1 MNNILFGLF
10 KNNYLSLYF
19 KSFKY
24 LWHASKSNVFVL
36 LLVIPLQALLP
47 SITLYIAN
55 YLIDN
60 VYSLSNKILYI
71 VLAAWGLSFL
81 LNNVFAPL
89 LTLVQGK
96 LTDDLTFKLNYDI
109 MKKSEEIETIDYYE
123 DHNFYNDIEI
133 LSSESSWRPVN
144 LLVFGTSIISNSI
157 LFVSMLF
164 IFASF
169 HVLIA
174 LAMLFVLVPQAI
186 IAYSLQA
193 QAFETLVSN
202 SEESRKLEYYSQ
214 TLLSSKSIKE
224 VRLYNLYKFFIDKY
238 TASFNKIKKGVH
250 KERKKKFRNSLFFLI
265 VTALISVGTFI
276 YIIYSIRKGSLGL
289 GAIMLFASSV
299 VYAMNSMSRL
309 IEDSSLL
316 YDTLLYM
323 EKFFKFNEI
332 KTDLECGNLEMPDD
346 IDSIEFKNIS
356 FTYPNGDK
364 KALNNISFDV
374 NKGEK
379 IAIVGENGAGKT
391 TLVKLLSRFYKLDD
405 GDILINGVPI
415 NNYSYEAYREKI
427 AAIFQDFA
435 KFDLSIRENIVIS
448 DLNKKESDDE
458 IELALKKSGFDKDF
472 TANLD
477 KVLGQRFE
485 DSTDI
490 SGGQWQRLALARAF
504 YSRAP
509 ILILDEPTSALDAR
523 IEYEIF
529 QKFLELTEGKT
540 VFFITHRL
548 ASVRQADKILV
559 LKDGRVEAF
568 DNHEALMKSDAYYR
582 ELYEMQS
589 SLYYKE

>member
-1 MNNILFGLF
+1 MKKYNV
-10 KNNYLSLYF
+10 KNYLSLYF

-24 LWHASKSNVFVL
+24 LWSASKSNVFVL

-89 LTLVQGK
+89 VTLVQGK

-109 MKKSEEIETIDYYE
+109 MKKSKEIETIDYYE

-144 LLVFGTSIISNSI
+144 LLVFGTSIISNAI

-332 KTDLECGNLEMPDD
+332 KTDFECGNLEMPDD
-346 IDSIEFKNIS
+346 IDNIEFKNIS

-364 KALNNISFDV
+364 KALNNISFSV

-391 TLVKLLSRFYKLDD
+391 TLVKLLSRFYKIDD
-405 GDILINGVPI
+405 GAIFINGVPI
-415 NNYSYEAYREKI
+415 SNYSYEAYREKI

-448 DLNKKESDDE
+448 DLKKKENNDE

-504 YSRAP
+504 YSVAP

-568 DNHEALMKSDAYYR
+568 DDHETLMKRDAYYR

-589 SLYYKE
+589 SLYYKK

>member
-1 MNNILFGLF
+1 M
-10 KNNYLSLYF
+10 KNYLSLYF

-24 LWHASKSNVFVL
+24 LWSASKSNVFVL

-89 LTLVQGK
+89 ITLVQGK

-144 LLVFGTSIISNSI
+144 LLVFGTSIISNAI

-169 HVLIA
+169 HALIA

-276 YIIYSIRKGSLGL
+276 YIIYSIRIGSLGL

-332 KTDLECGNLEMPDD
+332 KTAFESGNLEMPDD

-356 FTYPNGDK
+356 FTYPNGDQ
-364 KALNNISFDV
+364 KALSNISFSV

-391 TLVKLLSRFYKLDD
+391 TLVKLLSRFYKIND

-415 NNYSYEAYREKI
+415 SNYSYEAYREKI

-448 DLNKKESDDE
+448 DLNKKENIDE

-504 YSRAP
+504 YSGAP

-568 DNHEALMKSDAYYR
+568 DNHETLMKNDAYYR

-589 SLYYKE
+589 SLYYKK

>member
-1 MNNILFGLF
+1 MKKYNV
-10 KNNYLSLYF
+10 KNYLSLYF

-24 LWHASKSNVFVL
+24 LWSASKSNVFVL

-89 LTLVQGK
+89 ITLVQGK

-144 LLVFGTSIISNSI
+144 LLVFGTSIISNAI

-174 LAMLFVLVPQAI
+174 LAMLVVLVPQAI

-323 EKFFKFNEI
+323 EKFFKFNDI
-332 KTDLECGNLEMPDD
+332 KTVSESGNLEMPDY

-391 TLVKLLSRFYKLDD
+391 TLVKLLSRFYKIDD
-405 GDILINGVPI
+405 GAILINGVPI
-415 NNYSYEAYREKI
+415 SNYSYEAYREKI

-448 DLNKKESDDE
+448 DLNKKENKDE

-504 YSRAP
+504 YSGAP

-568 DNHEALMKSDAYYR
+568 DDHETLMKSDAYYR

-589 SLYYKE
+589 SLYYKK

>member
-1 MNNILFGLF
+1 MKKYNV
-10 KNNYLSLYF
+10 KNYLTLYF

-24 LWHASKSNVFVL
+24 LWRTSKCNVFVL
-36 LLVIPLQALLP
+36 ILVIPLQALLP

-89 LTLVQGK
+89 VTLVQGK

-109 MKKSEEIETIDYYE
+109 MKKAEEIETIDYYE

-144 LLVFGTSIISNSI
+144 LLVFGTSIISNAI

-169 HVLIA
+169 HALIA
-174 LAMLFVLVPQAI
+174 LAMLLVLVPQAI

-193 QAFETLVSN
+193 QAFETLVSI

-250 KERKKKFRNSLFFLI
+250 KERKKKFRISLFFLI

-332 KTDLECGNLEMPDD
+332 KTDFECGSIEMPDD

-364 KALNNISFDV
+364 KVLNNISFSV

-415 NNYSYEAYREKI
+415 SNYSYEAYREKI

-448 DLNKKESDDE
+448 DLEKKENKDE

-504 YSRAP
+504 YSGAP

-548 ASVRQADKILV
+548 ASVRQADKILI

-568 DNHEALMKSDAYYR
+568 DNHETLMKSDAYYR

>member
-1 MNNILFGLF
+1 MKKYNV
-10 KNNYLSLYF
+10 KNYLSLYF

-24 LWHASKSNVFVL
+24 LWSASKSNVFVL

-89 LTLVQGK
+89 ITLVQGK

-276 YIIYSIRKGSLGL
+276 YIIYSIRIGSLGL

-332 KTDLECGNLEMPDD
+332 KTAFESGNLEMPDD

-356 FTYPNGDK
+356 FTYPNGDQ
-364 KALNNISFDV
+364 KALSNISFSV

-391 TLVKLLSRFYKLDD
+391 TLVKLLSRFYKIND

-415 NNYSYEAYREKI
+415 SNYSYEAYREKI

-448 DLNKKESDDE
+448 DLNKKENIDE

-504 YSRAP
+504 YSGAP

-568 DNHEALMKSDAYYR
+568 DNHETLMKNDAYYR

-589 SLYYKE
+589 SLYYKK

>member
-1 MNNILFGLF
+1 MKKYNV
-10 KNNYLSLYF
+10 KNYLSLYF

-24 LWHASKSNVFVL
+24 LWRASKSNVFVL

-71 VLAAWGLSFL
+71 VLAAWGFSFL

-89 LTLVQGK
+89 VTLVQGK

-144 LLVFGTSIISNSI
+144 LLVFGTSIISNAI

-238 TASFNKIKKGVH
+238 TVSFNKIKKGVH

-332 KTDLECGNLEMPDD
+332 KTDVECGKLEMPDD

-364 KALNNISFDV
+364 EALNNISFSV

-391 TLVKLLSRFYKLDD
+391 TLVKLLSRFYKIDD

-415 NNYSYEAYREKI
+415 SNFSYEAYREKI

-448 DLNKKESDDE
+448 DLNKKENKDE
-458 IELALKKSGFDKDF
+458 IELALKKSGFYKDF

-504 YSRAP
+504 YSGAP

-548 ASVRQADKILV
+548 ASVRQADKILI

-568 DNHEALMKSDAYYR
+568 DDHETLMKSDAYYR

-589 SLYYKE
+589 SLYYKK

>member
-1 MNNILFGLF
+1 MKKYNV
-10 KNNYLSLYF
+10 KNYLSLYF

-24 LWHASKSNVFVL
+24 LWRASKSNVFVL

-89 LTLVQGK
+89 VTLVQGK

-144 LLVFGTSIISNSI
+144 LLVFGTSIISNAI

-169 HVLIA
+169 HLLIA

-332 KTDLECGNLEMPDD
+332 KTDVECGNHEMPDD

-364 KALNNISFDV
+364 KSLNNISFSV

-405 GDILINGVPI
+405 GDILISGVPI
-415 NNYSYEAYREKI
+415 SNYSYEAYREKI

-448 DLNKKESDDE
+448 DLNKKENKNE

-568 DNHEALMKSDAYYR
+568 DDHESLMKSYAYYR

-589 SLYYKE
+589 SLYYKK

>member
-1 MNNILFGLF
+1 MKKFNV
-10 KNNYLSLYF
+10 KNYLSLYF

-24 LWHASKSNVFVL
+24 LWSASKSNVFVL

-89 LTLVQGK
+89 VTLVQGK

-144 LLVFGTSIISNSI
+144 LLVFGTSIISNAI

-169 HVLIA
+169 HALIA
-174 LAMLFVLVPQAI
+174 LAMLLVLVPQAI

-276 YIIYSIRKGSLGL
+276 YIIYSIRKGGLGL

-323 EKFFKFNEI
+323 EKFFKFSDI
-332 KTDLECGNLEMPDD
+332 KTASESGNLEMPEN
-346 IDSIEFKNIS
+346 IDNIEFKNIS

-364 KALNNISFDV
+364 KALNNISFSV

-391 TLVKLLSRFYKLDD
+391 TLVKLLSRFYKIDD
-405 GDILINGVPI
+405 GAILINGVPI
-415 NNYSYEAYREKI
+415 SNYSYEAYREKI

-448 DLNKKESDDE
+448 DLNKKENNDE
-458 IELALKKSGFDKDF
+458 IKLALKKSGFDKDF
-472 TANLD
+472 TDNLD

-490 SGGQWQRLALARAF
+490 SGGQWQRIALARAF
-504 YSRAP
+504 YSGAP

-568 DNHEALMKSDAYYR
+568 DDHETLMKRDAYYR

-589 SLYYKE
+589 SLYYKK

>member
-1 MNNILFGLF
+1 MKKYNV
-10 KNNYLSLYF
+10 KNYLSLYF

-24 LWHASKSNVFVL
+24 LWSASKSNVFVL

-89 LTLVQGK
+89 ITLVQGK

-144 LLVFGTSIISNSI
+144 LLVFGTSIISNAI

-169 HVLIA
+169 HALIA

-224 VRLYNLYKFFIDKY
+224 VRLYNLYKFFMDKY

-323 EKFFKFNEI
+323 EKFFKFGDI
-332 KTDLECGNLEMPDD
+332 KTAFESGNLEMPEN

-364 KALNNISFDV
+364 KALNNISFSV

-391 TLVKLLSRFYKLDD
+391 TLVKLLSRFYKIND

-415 NNYSYEAYREKI
+415 SNYSYEAYREKI

-448 DLNKKESDDE
+448 DLNKKENIDE

-504 YSRAP
+504 YSGAP

-568 DNHEALMKSDAYYR
+568 DNHETLMKNDAYYR

-589 SLYYKE
+589 SLYYKK

>member
-1 MNNILFGLF
+1 MKKYNV
-10 KNNYLSLYF
+10 KNYLSLYF

-24 LWHASKSNVFVL
+24 LWSASKSNVFVL

-89 LTLVQGK
+89 ITLVQGK

-144 LLVFGTSIISNSI
+144 LLVFGTSIISNAI

-169 HVLIA
+169 HALIA

-224 VRLYNLYKFFIDKY
+224 VRLYNLYKFFMDKY

-332 KTDLECGNLEMPDD
+332 KTDFECGNLEMPEN

-364 KALNNISFDV
+364 KALNNISFSV

-391 TLVKLLSRFYKLDD
+391 TLVKLLSRFYKID
-405 GDILINGVPI
+405 GGAILINGVPI
-415 NNYSYEAYREKI
+415 SNYSYEAYREKI

-448 DLNKKESDDE
+448 DLNKKENNDE

-472 TANLD
+472 VANLD
-477 KVLGQRFE
+477 KVLGQRFIE
-485 DSTDI
+485 KADSRTREEA
-490 SGGQWQRLALARAF
+490 SGCRF
-504 YSRAP
+504 
-509 ILILDEPTSALDAR
+509 
-523 IEYEIF
+523 
-529 QKFLELTEGKT
+529 
-540 VFFITHRL
+540 
-548 ASVRQADKILV
+548 
-559 LKDGRVEAF
+559 
-568 DNHEALMKSDAYYR
+568 
-582 ELYEMQS
+582 
-589 SLYYKE
+589 

>member
-1 MNNILFGLF
+1 MKKYNV
-10 KNNYLSLYF
+10 KNYLSLYF

-24 LWHASKSNVFVL
+24 LLRASKSNVFVL

-89 LTLVQGK
+89 VTLVQGK

-109 MKKSEEIETIDYYE
+109 MKKAEEIETIDYYE

-144 LLVFGTSIISNSI
+144 LLVFGTSIISNAI

-174 LAMLFVLVPQAI
+174 LAMLLVLVPQAI

-250 KERKKKFRNSLFFLI
+250 RERKKKFRNSLFFLI

-323 EKFFKFNEI
+323 EKFFKFNDI
-332 KTDLECGNLEMPDD
+332 KTASESGNLEMPEN
-346 IDSIEFKNIS
+346 IESIEFKNIS

-364 KALNNISFDV
+364 KALNNISFSV

-391 TLVKLLSRFYKLDD
+391 TLVKLLSRFYKIDD
-405 GDILINGVPI
+405 GAILINGVPI
-415 NNYSYEAYREKI
+415 SNYSYEAYREKI

-448 DLNKKESDDE
+448 DLNKKENNDE

-504 YSRAP
+504 YSGAP

-568 DNHEALMKSDAYYR
+568 DDHESLMKSDAYYR

-589 SLYYKE
+589 SLYYKK

>member
-1 MNNILFGLF
+1 MKKYNV
-10 KNNYLSLYF
+10 KNYLSLYF

-24 LWHASKSNVFVL
+24 LWRASKSNVFVL

-89 LTLVQGK
+89 VTLVQAK

-144 LLVFGTSIISNSI
+144 LLVFGTSIISNAI

-332 KTDLECGNLEMPDD
+332 KTDVECGNHEMPDD

-364 KALNNISFDV
+364 KSLNNISFSV

-391 TLVKLLSRFYKLDD
+391 TLVKLLSRFYKIDD
-405 GDILINGVPI
+405 GAILINGVPI
-415 NNYSYEAYREKI
+415 SNYSYEVYREKI

-448 DLNKKESDDE
+448 DLNKKENKNE

-504 YSRAP
+504 YSEAP

-568 DNHEALMKSDAYYR
+568 DDHETLMKIDAYYR

>member
-1 MNNILFGLF
+1 MKKYNV
-10 KNNYLSLYF
+10 KNYLSLYF

-24 LWHASKSNVFVL
+24 LWCASKSNVFVL

-89 LTLVQGK
+89 VTLVQGK

-144 LLVFGTSIISNSI
+144 LLVFGTSIISNAI

-174 LAMLFVLVPQAI
+174 LAMLVVLVPQAI

-250 KERKKKFRNSLFFLI
+250 RERKKKFRNSLFFLI

-323 EKFFKFNEI
+323 EKFFKFNDI
-332 KTDLECGNLEMPDD
+332 KTASESGNLEMPDD
-346 IDSIEFKNIS
+346 IDNIEFKNIS

-364 KALNNISFDV
+364 KALNNISFSV

-391 TLVKLLSRFYKLDD
+391 TLVKLLSRFYKIDD

-415 NNYSYEAYREKI
+415 SNFSYEAYREKI

-448 DLNKKESDDE
+448 DLKKKESNDE

-504 YSRAP
+504 YSGAP

-568 DNHEALMKSDAYYR
+568 DSHETLMKSDAYYR

-589 SLYYKE
+589 SLYYKK

>member
-1 MNNILFGLF
+1 MKKFNV
-10 KNNYLSLYF
+10 KNYLSLYF

-24 LWHASKSNVFVL
+24 LWSASKSNVFVL

-89 LTLVQGK
+89 VTLVQGK

-144 LLVFGTSIISNSI
+144 LLVFGTSIISNAI

-169 HVLIA
+169 HALIA
-174 LAMLFVLVPQAI
+174 LAMLLVLVPQAI

-224 VRLYNLYKFFIDKY
+224 VRLYNLYKLFIDKY

-323 EKFFKFNEI
+323 EKFFKFNDI
-332 KTDLECGNLEMPDD
+332 KTASESGNLEMPEN
-346 IDSIEFKNIS
+346 IDNIEFKNIS

-364 KALNNISFDV
+364 KALNNISFSV

-391 TLVKLLSRFYKLDD
+391 TLVKLLSRFYKIDD
-405 GDILINGVPI
+405 GAILINGVPI
-415 NNYSYEAYREKI
+415 SNYSYEAYREKF

-448 DLNKKESDDE
+448 DLNKKENKNE

-472 TANLD
+472 TDNLD

-504 YSRAP
+504 YSGAP

-568 DNHEALMKSDAYYR
+568 DDHETLMKSDAYYR

-589 SLYYKE
+589 SLYYKK

>member
-1 MNNILFGLF
+1 MKKYNV
-10 KNNYLSLYF
+10 KNYLSLYF

-24 LWHASKSNVFVL
+24 LWSASKSNVFVL

-89 LTLVQGK
+89 ITLVQGK

-144 LLVFGTSIISNSI
+144 LLVFGTSIISNAI

-169 HVLIA
+169 HALIA

-224 VRLYNLYKFFIDKY
+224 VRLYNLYKFFMDKY

-276 YIIYSIRKGSLGL
+276 YIIYSIRIGSLGL

-332 KTDLECGNLEMPDD
+332 KTAFESGNLEMPDD

-356 FTYPNGDK
+356 FTYPNGDQ
-364 KALNNISFDV
+364 KALSNISFSV

-391 TLVKLLSRFYKLDD
+391 TLVKLLSRFYKIND

-415 NNYSYEAYREKI
+415 SNYSYEAYREKI

-448 DLNKKESDDE
+448 DLNKKENIDE

-504 YSRAP
+504 YSGAP

-568 DNHEALMKSDAYYR
+568 DNHETLMKNDAYYR

-589 SLYYKE
+589 SLYYKK

>member
-1 MNNILFGLF
+1 MKKYNV
-10 KNNYLSLYF
+10 KNYLSLYF

-24 LWHASKSNVFVL
+24 FLRASKSNVFVL

-89 LTLVQGK
+89 VTLVQGK

-109 MKKSEEIETIDYYE
+109 MKKAEEIETIDYYE

-144 LLVFGTSIISNSI
+144 LLVFGTSIISNAI

-238 TASFNKIKKGVH
+238 TASFNKIKMGVH

-289 GAIMLFASSV
+289 GAIMLFASSI

-323 EKFFKFNEI
+323 EKFFKFNDI
-332 KTDLECGNLEMPDD
+332 KTASESGNLEMPENID
-346 IDSIEFKNIS
+346 IIEFKNIS

-364 KALNNISFDV
+364 KALNNISFNV
-374 NKGEK
+374 KKGEK

-448 DLNKKESDDE
+448 DLKKKENKDE
-458 IELALKKSGFDKDF
+458 VELALKKSGFDKDF

-477 KVLGQRFE
+477 RVLGQRFE

-504 YSRAP
+504 YSGAP

-568 DNHEALMKSDAYYR
+568 DNHETLMKNDAYYR

>member
-1 MNNILFGLF
+1 MKKYNV
-10 KNNYLSLYF
+10 KNYLSLYF

-24 LWHASKSNVFVL
+24 LWSASKSNVFVL

-89 LTLVQGK
+89 ITLVQGK

-144 LLVFGTSIISNSI
+144 LLVFGTSIISNAI

-169 HVLIA
+169 HALIA

-276 YIIYSIRKGSLGL
+276 YIIYSIRIGSLGL

-332 KTDLECGNLEMPDD
+332 KTAFESGNLEMPDD

-356 FTYPNGDK
+356 FTYPNGDQ
-364 KALNNISFDV
+364 KALSNISFSV

-391 TLVKLLSRFYKLDD
+391 TLVKLLSRFYKIND

-415 NNYSYEAYREKI
+415 SNYSYEAYREKI

-448 DLNKKESDDE
+448 DLNKKENIDE

-504 YSRAP
+504 YSGAP

-568 DNHEALMKSDAYYR
+568 DNHETLMKNDAYYR

-589 SLYYKE
+589 SLYYKK

>member
-1 MNNILFGLF
+1 M
-10 KNNYLSLYF
+10 
-19 KSFKY
+19 
-24 LWHASKSNVFVL
+24 
-36 LLVIPLQALLP
+36 IPLQALLP

-71 VLAAWGLSFL
+71 VLALWGLSFL

-89 LTLVQGK
+89 VTLVQGK

-144 LLVFGTSIISNSI
+144 LLVFGTSIISSAI

-174 LAMLFVLVPQAI
+174 LAMLVVLVPQAI

-265 VTALISVGTFI
+265 VTAFISVGTFI

-323 EKFFKFNEI
+323 EKFFKFNDI
-332 KTDLECGNLEMPDD
+332 KTAFESGNLEMPDD
-346 IDSIEFKNIS
+346 IDGIEFKNIS

-364 KALNNISFDV
+364 KALNNISFSV

-405 GDILINGVPI
+405 GYILINGAPI
-415 NNYSYEAYREKI
+415 SNYSYEAYREKI

-448 DLNKKESDDE
+448 DLNKKENNDE
-458 IELALKKSGFDKDF
+458 IELVLKKSGFDKDF
-472 TANLD
+472 AANLD

-568 DNHEALMKSDAYYR
+568 DNHETLMKSDAYYR

-589 SLYYKE
+589 SLYYKK